1 MREGDEWKTVFQTR
15 YGLYEF
21 QLMPFGL
28 TNAPSTFQ
36 DMMNHVFSDM
46 LDLEVLAYMDDIL
59 IYTQNKSEHDRI
71 VRKVLERLRANGLA
85 ISPEKYIWKATE
97 VEFLGYVIGRAGI
110 SMASDKVDVV
120 LSWERPT
127 LLTQVQSFLGFA
139 NFYRRFTKDYSRVA
153 QPLTELTQ
161 K

>member
-1 MREGDEWKTVFQTR
+1 MREGDEWKTVFQTH

-28 TNAPSTFQ
+28 TNAPSTFH

-71 VRKVLERLRANGLA
+71 VRKVQECLRANGLA
-85 ISPEKYIWKATE
+85 ISP
-97 VEFLGYVIGRAGI
+97 
-110 SMASDKVDVV
+110 
-120 LSWERPT
+120 
-127 LLTQVQSFLGFA
+127 
-139 NFYRRFTKDYSRVA
+139 
-153 QPLTELTQ
+153 
-161 K
+161 